1 MEEDKV
7 YFIGHQSNLLV
18 LQSVVSGVGISP
30 TQQSLQYRS
39 VCQLWGSTGTPV
51 VFSQHWESFK
61 SGD

>member
-30 TQQSLQYRS
+30 TQHLYNIDRFGNCGAAQAHR
-39 VCQLWGSTGTPV
+39 
-51 VFSQHWESFK
+51 
-61 SGD
+61 